1 MASKAQ
7 MTLKK
12 AQKTGNLERFIAE
25 HEAQGPGDLDKL
37 DATIK
42 KPVQTSSKA
51 PKASSRDESDD

>member
-1 MASKAQ
+1 MNLRKAV
-7 MTLKK
+7 KE
-12 AQKTGNLERFIAE
+12 GRLEDFIRE
-25 HEAQGPGDLDKL
+25 HEKDGQGDLDKL